1 MFKAIK
7 KTASI
12 VLSVLIVLTI
22 FSASVTTYY
31 VNASAESGYIDNS
44 SLVTPWVPDDKVE
57 LDEHGWPT
65 YTNDLVMVEFRIE
78 TASLDGTMRRKGIEP
93 ALKHLAR
100 TGINALWVTPIE
112 DQGEDTV
119 ASTYSNMGIHTID
132 PYFTGLLEANQPY
145 SDFEPTEENYD
156 KARKVVKE
164 FVDLCHEYNIRIY
177 FDKVPWGVS
186 KVAPIVTER
195 PELFNTDKTSDWGG
209 YDFVAYDDPAVQE
222 YYYKENFDFI
232 METGCDGIRW
242 DLEPHYFGYELYEE
256 MHQELLDNGRKVLF
270 FSEGPSFH
278 GGAYAFEQHSGING
292 EHVSSQLSDDVYF
305 NQIDMIKSITTGDNM
320 GHSMLQATG
329 ESGQY
334 RYYCYQVSSHDTI
347 GYQRKSLASWG
358 YQFLFGSFIPLF
370 YMGEE
375 YGATATNTLY
385 AVKLSDF
392 EEQLK
397 DPEKR
402 EYYESVKELIGLRWK
417 YKHIIN
423 ASTENHREINICRV
437 RVKGSELLDGY
448 ARYMGNEGFVVIPN
462 INDNDAKSANMTIA
476 LPLEDMGI
484 DNYKTYT
491 VTNLLTDKVMVKGD
505 AKAVSVFTDTIDK
518 NTCGLY
524 YVKAEGK
531 VDVPEQSDEPVDSEK
546 TEEPSDDLLDS
557 DDELDNDEEEEEEE
571 SKPKKK
577 KKKVVKVKNPDA
589 SFPVW
594 AIVAIAAGAAA
605 IIAVVVILIVRKKRK

>member
-1 MFKAIK
+1 MFKTIK
-7 KTASI
+7 TTASI
-12 VLSVLIVLTI
+12 VLSVLIVLTAFGTMI
-22 FSASVTTYY
+22 TTSN
-31 VNASAESGYIDNS
+31 VNASAESSYIDNS
-44 SLVTPWVPDDKVE
+44 SLVTPWVPDSQLE

-65 YTNDLVMVEFRIE
+65 YTNDLVMAEFRVE
-78 TASLDGTMRRKGIEP
+78 MASSDGTMRRKAIEP

-100 TGINALWVTPIE
+100 TGINALWITPIE
-112 DQGEDTV
+112 DQGEDTI
-119 ASTYSNMGIHTID
+119 ASTYCNMGVHTID
-132 PYFTGLLEANQPY
+132 PYFTGLLDRGQPY

-164 FVDLCHEYNIRIY
+164 FVDLCHEYNIRVY
-177 FDKVPWGVS
+177 FDKVPWGVA
-186 KVAPIVTER
+186 KTAPIVIER

-209 YDFVAYDDPAVQE
+209 YDFVDYDDPAVRE

-256 MHQELLDNGRKVLF
+256 MHAELNEAGRKPLF
-270 FSEGPSFH
+270 FSEDRCFH
-278 GGAYAFEQHSGING
+278 GEAYAFEQHSGING

-305 NQIDMIKSITTGDNM
+305 NQIDMIESIQTGENM

-334 RYYCYQVSSHDTI
+334 RYYCYQISSHDTI
-347 GYQRKSLASWG
+347 GYQNKSLASWG

-375 YGATATNTLY
+375 YGMTGTTTLFG
-385 AVKLSDF
+385 VEINDF
-392 EEQLK
+392 EKQLE
-397 DPEKR
+397 DPVKR
-402 EYYESVKELIGLRWK
+402 EYYESVKELIALRWK
-417 YKHIIN
+417 YKHILN
-423 ASTENHREINICRV
+423 ASTENHRDTNICTV
-437 RVKGSELLDGY
+437 KVKGSTFVNGY
-448 ARYMGNEGFVVIPN
+448 ARYLGDEGFVVVPN
-462 INDNDAKSANMTIA
+462 VNEGKKEAVKMTIA

-484 DNYKTYT
+484 DNYTTYT

-505 AKAVSVFTDTIDK
+505 AKAVSLFTDTIEH

-531 VDVPEQSDEPVDSEK
+531 VDVPEQSDEPVDSEQ
-546 TEEPSDDLLDS
+546 TEDPSDEPLDS
-557 DDELDNDEEEEEEE
+557 DDELDEEEEE

>member
-1 MFKAIK
+1 MIK
-7 KTASI
+7 TIKTTASI
-12 VLSVLIVLTI
+12 VLSVLIVLTAFGAMI
-22 FSASVTTYY
+22 TTSN
-31 VNASAESGYIDNS
+31 VNVSAESGYIDNS
-44 SLVTPWVPDDKVE
+44 SLVTPWVPDEKVE
-57 LDEHGWPT
+57 LDEHNWPT
-65 YTNDLVMVEFRIE
+65 YTNDLIMAEFRIE
-78 TASLDGTMRRKGIEP
+78 RASTDGTMRRDAIEP

-100 TGINALWVTPIE
+100 TGINSLWVTPIE
-112 DQGEDTV
+112 DQGMDTV
-119 ASTYSNMGIHTID
+119 ASTYCNMGVHTID
-132 PYFTGLLEANQPY
+132 PYFTGLLDKNQPY
-145 SDFEPTEENYD
+145 SDFDPTEENYD

-164 FVDLCHEYNIRIY
+164 FVDLCHEYNIRVY

-186 KVAPIVTER
+186 KVAPIVIER

-292 EHVSSQLSDDVYF
+292 ENVSSQLSDDVYF
-305 NQIDMIKSITTGDNM
+305 NQIDMIESIQTGENM

-334 RYYCYQVSSHDTI
+334 RYYCYQISSHDTI
-347 GYQRKSLASWG
+347 GYQHKSLASWG

-375 YGATATNTLY
+375 YGMTDPTTLFG
-385 AVKLSDF
+385 VKINDV
-392 EEQLK
+392 EKQLE
-397 DPEKR
+397 DPVKR
-402 EYYESVKELIGLRWK
+402 EYYESVKELIALRWK
-417 YKHIIN
+417 YKHILN
-423 ASTENHREINICRV
+423 ASAESHRDTNICTV
-437 RVKGSELLDGY
+437 KVKGSTFVNGY
-448 ARYMGNEGFVVIPN
+448 ARYLGDEGFVVVPN
-462 INDNDAKSANMTIA
+462 VNEGKKEAVKMTIA
-476 LPLEDMGI
+476 LPLEDMEL

-505 AKAVSVFTDTIDK
+505 AKAVSLFTDTIEH

-524 YVKAEGK
+524 YVKAEEK
-531 VDVPEQSDEPVDSEK
+531 LAEPATPDDE
-546 TEEPSDDLLDS
+546 EEPSDEPLDS
-557 DDELDNDEEEEEEE
+557 DDELEEEEEEE
-571 SKPKKK
+571 SKPNKKK
-577 KKKVVKVKNPDA
+577 KKKVVKVVNPGA

-594 AIVAIAAGAAA
+594 AIIAIAAGAAA
-605 IIAVVVILIVRKKRK
+605 IIAIVVILILRKKRK